1 MNVWVR
7 ARQTGNRIIF
17 RVRYDAKRGQAG
29 HASALGAISSLSDE
43 ERYRKQAEDCRQMAA
58 KAISPLDKEAWLKLA
73 GDWLRL
79 ADDGAPWEKPR

>member
-1 MNVWVR
+1 MGKPVTLV
-7 ARQTGNRIIF
+7 
-17 RVRYDAKRGQAG
+17 
-29 HASALGAISSLSDE
+29 ALGAISSLSDE

-79 ADDGAPWEKPR
+79 ADDADLRGKLR